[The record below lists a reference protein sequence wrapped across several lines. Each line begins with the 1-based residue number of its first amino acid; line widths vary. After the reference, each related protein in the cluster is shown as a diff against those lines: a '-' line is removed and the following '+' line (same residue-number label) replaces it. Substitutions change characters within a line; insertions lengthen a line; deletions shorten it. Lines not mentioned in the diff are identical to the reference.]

1 MPQLV
6 DVVDV
11 PVVAAGGI
19 LDGRG
24 IAAAFALGATGA
36 QIGTAYLLTPE
47 SLVSQ
52 IHRGALKNVRDDQ
65 TALTNLFSGRSTR
78 GVLNRVMREVG
89 PLSKEARLS
98 HSGGRVGTAEGGGGS
113 KGFL

>member
-24 IAAAFALGATGA
+24 IGAAFALGATGA

-65 TALTNLFSGRSTR
+65 TALTNLSAAVPPEES
-78 GVLNRVMREVG
+78 
-89 PLSKEARLS
+89 
-98 HSGGRVGTAEGGGGS
+98 
-113 KGFL
+113 